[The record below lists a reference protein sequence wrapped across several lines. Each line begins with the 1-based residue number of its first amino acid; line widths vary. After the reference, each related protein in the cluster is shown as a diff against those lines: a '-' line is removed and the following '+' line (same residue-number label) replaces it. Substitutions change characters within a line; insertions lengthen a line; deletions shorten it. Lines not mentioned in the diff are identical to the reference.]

1 MEVKNLS
8 SLVNKVPLTERIA
21 EKLISKERFQ
31 EDEESY
37 EKVKYGVEVILI
49 NTMKI
54 GLVYLVSLLMGVF
67 FETLIVHFSFLIVR
81 RYSFGLHALKSL
93 NCTLISLLVFVA
105 GPFFLRDVSSSNWL
119 VLIIFAIILLN
130 VFLYAPADT
139 ESLPLLGA
147 TNRKMLR
154 NKAVLCTLL
163 LMGVTLSIPFA
174 EIKTLILFGAFYQM
188 VCIHPLTYKLLKRRR
203 NSYEIYE

>member
-1 MEVKNLS
+1 MKNLS

-31 EDEESY
+31 QDEESY
-37 EKVKYGVEVILI
+37 EKVKYGMEVILI

-93 NCTLISLLVFVA
+93 NCTLASLAAFVLA
-105 GPFFLRDVSSSNWL
+105 PFFLQHVSSSNWIVVL
-119 VLIIFAIILLN
+119 VFAIIAIN
-130 VFLYAPADT
+130 MFWYAPADT
-139 ESLPLLGA
+139 ESLPLLGED
-147 TNRKMLR
+147 NRKQLR
-154 NKAVLCTLL
+154 NKAVLSALFLMVAALL
-163 LMGVTLSIPFA
+163 IPIP
-174 EIKTLILFGAFYQM
+174 EVKTLIMFGAFYQM
-188 VCIHPLTYKLLKRRR
+188 VCMHPISYKLLNRRR
-203 NSYEIYE
+203 NNYEIYE